1 MTGIQIF
8 FLISAA
14 ITLFSAVMVVTLRKM
29 MQSALALILALMG
42 VAVVF
47 AILGNG
53 FFAVTQVVVYIG
65 AIAILIIF
73 AVMLTQNVM
82 NADQSQL
89 NRSFVFAALGVGLLF
104 AGSVFIFSAWSS
116 FQAVPAELDPAVDV
130 VTALGLGLT
139 DPQGFALPFEAVSVL
154 LLAALIGGIF
164 IARDHHKDL

>member
-1 MTGIQIF
+1 
-8 FLISAA
+8 
-14 ITLFSAVMVVTLRKM
+14 
-29 MQSALALILALMG
+29 
-42 VAVVF
+42 
-47 AILGNG
+47 
-53 FFAVTQVVVYIG
+53 
-65 AIAILIIF
+65 
-73 AVMLTQNVM
+73 MLTQNVM